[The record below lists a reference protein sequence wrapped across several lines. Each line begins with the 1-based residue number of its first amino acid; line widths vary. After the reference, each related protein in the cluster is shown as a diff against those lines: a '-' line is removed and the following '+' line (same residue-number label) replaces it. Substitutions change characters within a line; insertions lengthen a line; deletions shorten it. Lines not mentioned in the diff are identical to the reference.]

1 VFAVNRLGA
10 LGEVAAVSSLWETAP
25 VGGVPQ
31 GDFLNAVVLLDTVR
45 GPRPLLDGFLHI
57 EAEAGRERRV
67 RWGPRSLDLDL
78 LLYDDAIVAA
88 PGLQV
93 PHPRLTE
100 RRFVLA
106 PLAEVWPDAIVP
118 GHGRLADLVSAVAN
132 QAMKWV
138 EGPGWA
144 PGSPQSPVT
153 SPQ

>member
-1 VFAVNRLGA
+1 VFAVSRVGA

-45 GPRPLLDGFLHI
+45 GPRPLLDGFLRI

-78 LLYDDAIVAA
+78 LLYGDAVVAA

-118 GHGRLADLVSAVAN
+118 GHGRLADLVSAVAD

-138 EGPGWA
+138 DGPGWA
-144 PGSPQSPVT
+144 AGSPQSPVT